1 MLLHIISWIISQIY
15 LPSRNNEP
23 LILIKGRYEVIAF
36 KLSRASVH
44 GLSTFISLLIYYL
57 LESLVHWIMKEV
69 NYKDSVSSFDGDV
82 VCGGGNTQKIHKIES
97 SWMLMISQFWM
108 GLSKFSY
115 HCLYWSAHI
124 GLVVIGGVWM
134 FFHLKYMYLLALAV
148 AEGEW
153 IVIDC
158 INLLCCRGQV
168 SPGKRLSRRSLS
180 ATW

>member
-1 MLLHIISWIISQIY
+1 MLLHIYSWIISQIY

-134 FFHLKYMYLLALAV
+134 FFHYTCILLALAV

>member
-23 LILIKGRYEVIAF
+23 LILIAF

-69 NYKDSVSSFDGDV
+69 NHKDSVSSFDGDV

-134 FFHLKYMYLLALAV
+134 FFHYTCICLL
-148 AEGEW
+148 
-153 IVIDC
+153 
-158 INLLCCRGQV
+158 
-168 SPGKRLSRRSLS
+168 
-180 ATW
+180 

>member
-57 LESLVHWIMKEV
+57 LESLVHWIIKEV
-69 NYKDSVSSFDGDV
+69 NYKDSSDGDV

-134 FFHLKYMYLLALAV
+134 FFHYTCICLL
-148 AEGEW
+148 
-153 IVIDC
+153 
-158 INLLCCRGQV
+158 
-168 SPGKRLSRRSLS
+168 
-180 ATW
+180 

>member
-57 LESLVHWIMKEV
+57 LESLVHWIMKEL

-82 VCGGGNTQKIHKIES
+82 VHKIES

-115 HCLYWSAHI
+115 HCLCWSAHI

-134 FFHLKYMYLLALAV
+134 FFHYTCICLL
-148 AEGEW
+148 
-153 IVIDC
+153 
-158 INLLCCRGQV
+158 
-168 SPGKRLSRRSLS
+168 
-180 ATW
+180 

>member
-134 FFHLKYMYLLALAV
+134 FFHYIHVSA
-148 AEGEW
+148 
-153 IVIDC
+153 C
-158 INLLCCRGQV
+158 SSCCRGRVNCHWLYQ
-168 SPGKRLSRRSLS
+168 LALL
-180 ATW
+180 

>member
-69 NYKDSVSSFDGDV
+69 NYKDSSDGDV
-82 VCGGGNTQKIHKIES
+82 VCGGLNTQKIHKIES

-134 FFHLKYMYLLALAV
+134 FFHYTCICLL
-148 AEGEW
+148 
-153 IVIDC
+153 
-158 INLLCCRGQV
+158 
-168 SPGKRLSRRSLS
+168 
-180 ATW
+180 

>member
-82 VCGGGNTQKIHKIES
+82 VHKIES

-134 FFHLKYMYLLALAV
+134 FFHYTCICLL
-148 AEGEW
+148 
-153 IVIDC
+153 
-158 INLLCCRGQV
+158 
-168 SPGKRLSRRSLS
+168 
-180 ATW
+180 

>member
-82 VCGGGNTQKIHKIES
+82 ICGGGNTQKIHKIES

-134 FFHLKYMYLLALAV
+134 FFHYTCICLL
-148 AEGEW
+148 
-153 IVIDC
+153 
-158 INLLCCRGQV
+158 
-168 SPGKRLSRRSLS
+168 
-180 ATW
+180 

>member
-115 HCLYWSAHI
+115 RPGCYRGSVNVFSL
-124 GLVVIGGVWM
+124 
-134 FFHLKYMYLLALAV
+134 YMYLLALAV

>member
-57 LESLVHWIMKEV
+57 LESLVHWIMKEL

-82 VCGGGNTQKIHKIES
+82 VHKIES

-134 FFHLKYMYLLALAV
+134 FFHYTCICLL
-148 AEGEW
+148 
-153 IVIDC
+153 
-158 INLLCCRGQV
+158 
-168 SPGKRLSRRSLS
+168 
-180 ATW
+180 

>member
-82 VCGGGNTQKIHKIES
+82 VCGGGNTGTQKIHKIES

-134 FFHLKYMYLLALAV
+134 FFHYTCICLL
-148 AEGEW
+148 
-153 IVIDC
+153 
-158 INLLCCRGQV
+158 
-168 SPGKRLSRRSLS
+168 
-180 ATW
+180 

>member
-82 VCGGGNTQKIHKIES
+82 VCGGGNTQKIHKIKS

-124 GLVVIGGVWM
+124 GLVVIGGVTVWM
-134 FFHLKYMYLLALAV
+134 FFHYTCICLL
-148 AEGEW
+148 
-153 IVIDC
+153 
-158 INLLCCRGQV
+158 
-168 SPGKRLSRRSLS
+168 
-180 ATW
+180 

>member
-82 VCGGGNTQKIHKIES
+82 VHKIES

-115 HCLYWSAHI
+115 HCLCWSAHI

-134 FFHLKYMYLLALAV
+134 FFHYTCICLL
-148 AEGEW
+148 
-153 IVIDC
+153 
-158 INLLCCRGQV
+158 
-168 SPGKRLSRRSLS
+168 
-180 ATW
+180 